1 MRTIE
6 QLLTERGIKRISLT
20 ASELTPKR
28 FSKGFFYR
36 LARLVARKD
45 FKKAYVNIPNSKRDL
60 LFFSKQFEAKLKQE
74 TNSHEHY
81 SKCLAKVRYFLS
93 PSLNRKQL
101 KRENLYEIFT
111 MDVVSKEG
119 YISFSIDR

>member
-6 QLLTERGIKRISLT
+6 QLLTERGIKRLSLT
-20 ASELTPKR
+20 ASKLTFKR

-36 LARLVARKD
+36 FARLVARKD

-60 LFFSKQFEAKLKQE
+60 LFFSKQFEVKLKQE
-74 TNSHEHY
+74 TNSYEHY
-81 SKCLAKVRYFLS
+81 NKCLVKVRYFLS

-101 KRENLYEIFT
+101 KRENLNEIFT